1 VGDGQAMSDAPD
13 YTLPVSI
20 TGITIT
26 SLPVDIIAQTITSL
40 AIDIVAQTLGNL
52 DINIAASA
60 ITLDVDV
67 TNAYINVRTEAAQNL
82 RVDIVAQT
90 VGNLGVDI
98 KAQTVGNLAINIAA
112 QSLGTVAISIAA
124 QVVDL
129 NIKTSGGTNIVID
142 KLAQGAY
149 TERTFALANS
159 GTPTSWRSASGSTR
173 EGKWFPRGA
182 RGFLYTLKLYCR
194 DAGAAGG
201 TITLYVSPYIGAGY
215 LLSATINVPAGG
227 AADWREAY
235 PNTMWEYDS
244 IFVWWL
250 CSSSDIQVGHD
261 AGTPWDAYTSS
272 DSGASWTILGGRLLG
287 MFTIYGATVGDLPV
301 SGTLNTIEIPH
312 SAAMRA
318 EASVLVTKNVETTI
332 VEAYGMGY
340 CEYFIFYVHG
350 KADSDDTFMS
360 IWVDGAAVFTENPS
374 TMSLYGFDPSTPGM
388 ALTTC
393 GADVDAVI
401 VVTTRIEFRRHF
413 RVTATNYLSN
423 QLVDVDAIVN
433 LIR

>member
-1 VGDGQAMSDAPD
+1 VSDWPD

-20 TGITIT
+20 RGITIE
-26 SLPVDIIAQTITSL
+26 SLPIDIIAQTVGNLS
-40 AIDIVAQTLGNL
+40 IDIAAQSLGNL
-52 DINIAASA
+52 DINIAASE

-82 RVDIVAQT
+82 RVDIVAQAI
-90 VGNLGVDI
+90 GNLGVDI

-112 QSLGTVAISIAA
+112 QTLGTVAISIAA

-129 NIKTSGGTNIVID
+129 NIKTSGGTNIIID

-149 TERTFALANS
+149 TERRISLTNYGA
-159 GTPTSWRSASGSTR
+159 SASWWSPTADQR
-173 EGKWFPRGA
+173 RGKFFPRGA
-182 RGFLYTLKLYCR
+182 KGFLRSVVVYCR
-194 DAGAAGG
+194 DTGAGGG
-201 TITLYVSPYIGAGY
+201 TITVYAAPYPGAGY
-215 LLSATINVPAGG
+215 LYSAIVTVPAAG
-227 AADWREAY
+227 AAAWRMATFTKMWGYDSLFLFFVCSGAAIEVGYDVESPQDSYYSTDAGMTWEAEVARWWLY
-235 PNTMWEYDS
+235 PNIS
-244 IFVWWL
+244 
-250 CSSSDIQVGHD
+250 
-261 AGTPWDAYTSS
+261 A
-272 DSGASWTILGGRLLG
+272 AS
-287 MFTIYGATVGDLPV
+287 VGDLPV
-301 SGTLNTIEIPH
+301 SGTLNVVHLPH

-318 EASVLVTKNVETTI
+318 EASVLVTKDVETTI
-332 VEAYGMGY
+332 VEAYGLGY

-433 LIR
+433 LIK

>member
-1 VGDGQAMSDAPD
+1 MSDAPD

-26 SLPVDIIAQTITSL
+26 SLPVDIIAQTIASL

-82 RVDIVAQT
+82 RVDIVAQA

-142 KLAQGAY
+142 KLTQTAY
-149 TERTFALANS
+149 TERRPIVSNHGVTPS
-159 GTPTSWRSASGSTR
+159 WSSKTGTNMD
-173 EGKWFPRGA
+173 GKFFPRGM
-182 RGFLYTLKLYCR
+182 RGFVNVVRVYCR
-194 DAGAAGG
+194 DSAAAGG
-201 TITLYVSPYIGAGY
+201 TFTVYLAPFPGAGY
-215 LLSATINVPAGG
+215 LYTGTIAVPAGG
-227 AADWREAY
+227 SAGWREWAVY
-235 PNTMWEYDS
+235 KMWEYDS
-244 IFVWWL
+244 MFIWIV
-250 CSSSDIQVGHD
+250 SSVADIQYGYD
-261 AGTPWDAYTSS
+261 EGTPYDHYSTTDA
-272 DSGASWTILGGRLLG
+272 GASWVQGNYRLFIELYMVGQTI
-287 MFTIYGATVGDLPV
+287 GDLPV
-301 SGTLNTIEIPH
+301 SGTLNVVHLPH

-318 EASVLVTKNVETTI
+318 EASVLVTKGVETTI
-332 VEAYGMGY
+332 VEAYGLGY